1 MRRCGIPTRHRE
13 RLDDIAVASAA
24 WTIIELAEHLRLLD
38 LVVIDGALHA
48 GDVTVDEIRRT
59 MVPGRRGVRVLR
71 RALDHV
77 DERSESP
84 WESVLRLLHVLGG
97 VDVDPHMEIFN
108 QLGSFVARSD
118 LRIRGTRRLV
128 EYDGAGHR
136 ERRQHESDLVREK
149 RLARLGFERYGYV
162 AAEIL
167 RDPGQVLRDADEALG
182 RRHDPSRV
190 LTWQREVT
198 ASSLSAA
205 GRRSLE
211 RRLGRFV
218 RTSSPRS
225 R

>member
-205 GRRSLE
+205 GRRLLE

>member
-1 MRRCGIPTRHRE
+1 M
-13 RLDDIAVASAA
+13 
-24 WTIIELAEHLRLLD
+24 
-38 LVVIDGALHA
+38 
-48 GDVTVDEIRRT
+48 
-59 MVPGRRGVRVLR
+59 
-71 RALDHV
+71 
-77 DERSESP
+77 
-84 WESVLRLLHVLGG
+84 LRLLHVLGG
-97 VDVDPHMEIFN
+97 VDVDPQVEIFN

-182 RRHDPSRV
+182 RRHGPSRV